1 MRFLFDRA
9 TIFFYRPVGY
19 RVAPSSVTCG
29 DSFPPRGSRGM
40 GGFWEESFKTVRV
53 PKECGKNPLVCSVV
67 SKDIQSIFLQRRNR
81 S

>member
-29 DSFPPRGSRGM
+29 DSFPQGEAEGW
-40 GGFWEESFKTVRV
+40 GAF
-53 PKECGKNPLVCSVV
+53 GKNLSKPLEFGKNVER
-67 SKDIQSIFLQRRNR
+67 ILWYAL
-81 S
+81 